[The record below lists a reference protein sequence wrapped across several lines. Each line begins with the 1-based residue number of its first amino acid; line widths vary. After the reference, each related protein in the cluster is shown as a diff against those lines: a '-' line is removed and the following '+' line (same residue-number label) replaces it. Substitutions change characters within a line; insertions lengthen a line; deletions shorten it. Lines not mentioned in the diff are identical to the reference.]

1 MRRARR
7 SGRGQILS
15 AINITSLT
23 DVALVLLI
31 IFLITATFLGTEEG
45 VEVNLPGAA
54 SGAPREDVG
63 AIMVVVTQEGRIVMD
78 GVEIAVPQ
86 LVPAFEER
94 ASTGANRV
102 VIRGDRSSS
111 YEAVFMVMDAARVAG
126 LRDIALATRSVDV
139 AGGGQP

>member
-1 MRRARR
+1 MRHSRR
-7 SGRGQILS
+7 SGRSQIVS

-63 AIMVVVTQEGRIVMD
+63 AIMVVVTQEGRVVMD

-94 ASTGANRV
+94 AATGANRV

-139 AGGGQP
+139 ASGGQP